1 MVIRIIIESLVIKRG
16 RKENQDKYGVTEA
29 PGIKCFQKDGI
40 VSGHKDCIF
49 ITSDSYGYYQ
59 PLRSQKSSIH
69 RTSVALVSL
78 NV

>member
-40 VSGHKDCIF
+40 VSGHKDCKGF
-49 ITSDSYGYYQ
+49 
-59 PLRSQKSSIH
+59 
-69 RTSVALVSL
+69 
-78 NV
+78 N